1 MKPIIKVENISKR
14 YHIGGR
20 EAAHDS
26 LRELLTDKIK
36 SPFKRFRERGSSAE
50 QVIWALKDINFEV
63 RPGEMVGLIG
73 HNGAG
78 KSTLLKVLSR
88 ITEPTTGRVELY
100 GRIGS
105 LLEIGTGFHPE
116 LTGRENLYLNGA
128 ILGMKRAEIERKFDE
143 IVAFSEIE
151 KFIDTPVKRYSSGMY
166 LRLAFS
172 VAVHLQPEILF
183 LDEVLAVGDSAFQ
196 IKCFNKMQDIRNE
209 GRTIIF
215 VSHNMQA
222 ITRICKRA
230 IYLSEGRIINDGPAH
245 EIASTYLSSHL
256 SKSAEIKWE
265 DLSEA
270 PGNDIARLCAVRVR
284 TEDGEVTDVV
294 DISKPI
300 GVEMEYEVFESGHVL
315 VPNFHFFN
323 EEGIYLF
330 VIGDR
335 DPAWRR
341 RPRVPGRYV
350 STGWIPGNFL
360 SEGTVIVDAALS
372 TPSPVVLHFNQREAV
387 AFQVIDNLEDDTA
400 RGDYQ
405 GPIPGV
411 VRPVFNWTTQFMPQA
426 EVTTATALSSDAR

>member
-1 MKPIIKVENISKR
+1 MKPIIKVENISKQ
-14 YHIGGR
+14 YLIGSR
-20 EAAHDS
+20 ERSHDS
-26 LRELLTDKIK
+26 LRELLADKLK
-36 SPFKRFRERGSSAE
+36 SPFRRLRETESQESRTL
-50 QVIWALKDINFEV
+50 WALKDINFEV
-63 RPGEMVGLIG
+63 RQGEMVGLIG

-78 KSTLLKVLSR
+78 KSTLLKILSR
-88 ITEPTTGRVELY
+88 ITEPTTGRIELY

-128 ILGMKRAEIERKFDE
+128 ILGMRREEIERKFDE

-151 KFIDTPVKRYSSGMY
+151 RFIDTPVKRYSSGMY

-196 IKCFNKMQDIRNE
+196 LKCFNKMQDIRNE

-222 ITRICKRA
+222 ITRICKRV
-230 IYLSEGRIINDGPAH
+230 IYLSEGVILNDGPAH

-256 SKSAEIKWE
+256 SKSAELKWDE
-265 DLSEA
+265 LSEA
-270 PGNDIARLCAVRVR
+270 PGNDIARLYAVRVR
-284 TEDGEVTDVV
+284 TEEGLVTDVV
-294 DISKPI
+294 DISKPVGI
-300 GVEMEYEVFESGHVL
+300 EMEYEVFESGHVL

-335 DPAWRR
+335 DPEWQRT
-341 RPRVPGRYV
+341 PRVPGRYV

-360 SEGTVIVDAALS
+360 AEGTVMVDAALS
-372 TPSPVVLHFNQREAV
+372 SPSPVVVHFHQREAI
-387 AFQVIDNLEDDTA
+387 AFQVIDNLEADTA

-405 GPIPGV
+405 GPVGGV
-411 VRPVFNWTTQFMPQA
+411 VRPVFNWTTRFKPQA
-426 EVTTATALSSDAR
+426 EVATVSGHER